1 MIEEFVLA
9 LGLVA
14 VIEGLVLVLA
24 PRRMEDVLRSIAQIS
39 VEARRI
45 VGLVAVAVGV
55 FIVWVARSFLA

>member
-1 MIEEFVLA
+1 MEEFVLA